1 MRFLIVL
8 TVVCLAAMLVPI
20 SACASSVLAF
30 DHSGNLFFEGR
41 NTGTIFKFA
50 PDGSR
55 STFATGA
62 TDAAINGDLAV
73 DATGNVF
80 ACANF
85 TTILKYTPDG
95 TKSIFATGVE
105 AYALAFDRSGNLFA
119 CDAHGEN
126 GHLVSA
132 LVKFTPGG

>member
-20 SACASSVLAF
+20 SACASSGLAF

-85 TTILKYTPDG
+85 TTILKGYGLAFDSLGNLFVSGVDSIFKLTPDG
-95 TKSIFATGVE
+95 
-105 AYALAFDRSGNLFA
+105 
-119 CDAHGEN
+119 
-126 GHLVSA
+126 
-132 LVKFTPGG
+132 